1 MTTSCTVGLA
11 AGAFGA
17 GPFTKFGKKNCIHV
31 TNLFVIIGCGL
42 QLIKSIGTV
51 LAGRFIFGVSTGA
64 FSVFVPSFINEI
76 TPTELKGPYG
86 AITQLLITFGIFI
99 ANVLGTPLPDS
110 KTPIDKSF
118 IQTEYWRVLF
128 GLPIVFCIIQ
138 SCLLFTVFN
147 YETPKFLKQTG
158 REAELN
164 EIIGKIYSSDQIE

>member
-1 MTTSCTVGLA
+1 
-11 AGAFGA
+11 
-17 GPFTKFGKKNCIHV
+17 
-31 TNLFVIIGCGL
+31 
-42 QLIKSIGTV
+42 
-51 LAGRFIFGVSTGA
+51 
-64 FSVFVPSFINEI
+64 VPSFINEI

-164 EIIGKIYSSDQIE
+164 EIIGKIYSSDQIESRIDAIPVSVGGAALTYKETLFSPKYRIATLMGCALAVG